1 MKKTIL
7 VSALAIVFS
16 MGAVS
21 CKKDK
26 KEEVAPV
33 EEATVTKEMMEETP
47 VEVNV
52 VDAEVLQKV
61 QDAVKDFP
69 SVKVEDVDGVLTL
82 TGEVSGTQALKIKQS
97 VDALKIGKYNNN
109 LVVK

>member
-7 VSALAIVFS
+7 VSALAVAFS

-26 KEEVAPV
+26 KEETAPV
-33 EEATVTKEMMEETP
+33 EEVVTEEMVEEAP
-47 VEVNV
+47 VAVNA